1 MAGLGRKVFEANEV
15 LTAADVNGY
24 LMDQSVMVFDDST
37 ARDSAISTATE
48 GMVAYLKDTNQ
59 VEVYDGS
66 SWTDFSGDITQVTA
80 GTALSGGGA
89 SGAVTLD
96 VDLSAVTIPASQL
109 SDITAT
115 ATELN
120 YTDGVTSS
128 IQTQLNGKAN
138 LSGATFSGRVTASD
152 STEAR
157 FSVRNIYI
165 STGDPSGGTDGDV
178 WLKYE

>member
-1 MAGLGRKVFEANEV
+1 MAGLGKKTFTANEV

-24 LMDQSVMVFDDST
+24 LMEQTVMVFDDAT
-37 ARDSAISTATE
+37 ARDAAITSPTE
-48 GMVAYLKDTNQ
+48 GMMVYLKDT
-59 VEVYDGS
+59 DGVLKYTGS
-66 SWTDFSGDITQVTA
+66 GWVSIAIDLNTTPDRVIITDGNGDLAVSDVTS
-80 GTALSGGGA
+80 TELT
-89 SGAVTLD
+89 VLD
-96 VDLSAVTIPASQL
+96 G
-109 SDITAT
+109 ITAT
-115 ATELN
+115 TTELN

-165 STGDPSGGTDGDV
+165 STGDPTGGTDGDV